1 MYSPYEL
8 FILENRYVRLI
19 CLMGKMRGWMEGKIE
34 SILLILGQLEPS
46 PVLLELTTQR
56 LNRVHDIQ
64 LLNHLEIGALLL
76 SDKQDVHKWLDEYF
90 PQKSEKE
97 NKIESILKTL
107 RTRLQLPPLLWEPII
122 QALIRIDNIQ
132 ILEQLEIEAL
142 RTENIE
148 KAHKFRKLLRQ
159 ESSSVAENDEQLV
172 TTASSW
178 GYFALD
184 MLNEYFPKSNKENIY
199 QWFDRCLRQKSVLH
213 LSQID
218 IEDKS
223 EAYQEKQNIN
233 AFDETSPIIQTKHAI
248 RSTEE
253 IRKDFPILSR
263 QVHGKPLV
271 YLDST
276 ASSQKPT
283 VVIEAM
289 NHYYQTYHA
298 NIHRGVYQ
306 ISEEATIAM
315 DKARVKIARFINARQ
330 SKQVIF
336 TRNTTES
343 INLVAYSWGTE
354 NIHADDLIVLTE
366 MEHHSNLV
374 PWQLL
379 AQRTG
384 AHLEFIPVSDDGLLR
399 LDIYQQLLQRQP
411 KLVAFTHMS
420 NVLGTINPAK
430 EMIAQ
435 ARAAGAIV
443 LLDAAQ
449 SVPHLPVNVEDLDVD
464 FLAFSGHKMLGP
476 TGIGVLYGKRALLE
490 AMPPFMGGGDMI
502 RSVHLRESTW
512 NDLPWKFEA
521 GTPAIAEAIGLG
533 VAVDYLTELGMAA
546 VQQHER
552 EMTSYALEQLR
563 AISDLKIYGP
573 DASQRGGVISFT
585 LDDIHPHD
593 LASIVDQEMGVAI
606 RAGHHCAQ
614 PLMERFGLAATARAS
629 FYIYTLPEEIDILVQ
644 GLRKA
649 QQIFHF

>member
-1 MYSPYEL
+1 M
-8 FILENRYVRLI
+8 
-19 CLMGKMRGWMEGKIE
+19 
-34 SILLILGQLEPS
+34 
-46 PVLLELTTQR
+46 T
-56 LNRVHDIQ
+56 
-64 LLNHLEIGALLL
+64 
-76 SDKQDVHKWLDEYF
+76 
-90 PQKSEKE
+90 
-97 NKIESILKTL
+97 
-107 RTRLQLPPLLWEPII
+107 
-122 QALIRIDNIQ
+122 
-132 ILEQLEIEAL
+132 
-142 RTENIE
+142 
-148 KAHKFRKLLRQ
+148 
-159 ESSSVAENDEQLV
+159 
-172 TTASSW
+172 
-178 GYFALD
+178 
-184 MLNEYFPKSNKENIY
+184 
-199 QWFDRCLRQKSVLH
+199 
-213 LSQID
+213 
-218 IEDKS
+218 
-223 EAYQEKQNIN
+223 
-233 AFDETSPIIQTKHAI
+233 AFDGTLPIAQTRRAM
-248 RSTEE
+248 RSTAE
-253 IRKDFPILSR
+253 IRQDFPILSR
-263 QVHGKPLV
+263 QVHDKPLV

-276 ASSQKPT
+276 ASSQKPSA
-283 VVIEAM
+283 VIEAM
-289 NHYYQTYHA
+289 NHYYQTSNA

-315 DKARVKIARFINARQ
+315 DKARLKVARFINARQ

-343 INLVAYSWGTE
+343 INLVAYSWGGE
-354 NIHADDLIVLTE
+354 HIHAGDLIVLTE

-384 AHLEFIPVSDDGLLR
+384 ARLEFVPVSDDGLLR
-399 LDIYQQLLQRQP
+399 LDIYQQLLQEQP

-435 ARAAGAIV
+435 AHAAGAIV

-449 SVPHLPVNVEDLDVD
+449 SVPHLPVDVQDLDID

-533 VAVDYLTELGMAA
+533 AAVEYLSELGMEA
-546 VQQHER
+546 VQHHECDI
-552 EMTSYALEQLR
+552 TTYALEQLQLI
-563 AISDLKIYGP
+563 AGLTIYGP
-573 DASQRGGVISFT
+573 DASQRGGVISFL
-585 LDDIHPHD
+585 LDEIHPHD
-593 LASIVDQEMGVAI
+593 LASILDQEVGVAI

-614 PLMERFGLAATARAS
+614 PLMDRFGLAATARAS
-629 FYIYTLPEEIDILVQ
+629 FYIYTLPAEIDILVQ